1 MESSRAHTAIRYVGY
16 TPLSINMICLLFPSH
31 PSSLRFCQLWPLMC
45 SVYCLCEKQLPRD
58 PSPFFPQLSSSS
70 SSSHCQQVSCYSL
83 WTQQFSKQC
92 KCSIHHWHFC
102 GISAGSVKGG
112 GGGAGWLAVRKLTS
126 VISSTHQRMLTPAS
140 TVKWAVLKRCQPH
153 GVSLLF

>member
-1 MESSRAHTAIRYVGY
+1 MFSRTHRYQICRIHTTIHKHDLLVIPVSSFFFAFLSAVASDVLGLLSVWETAAKG
-16 TPLSINMICLLFPSH
+16 PLAF
-31 PSSLRFCQLWPLMC
+31 
-45 SVYCLCEKQLPRD
+45 
-58 PSPFFPQLSSSS
+58 FFPQLSFSS

-102 GISAGSVKGG
+102 GISAGSVR
-112 GGGAGWLAVRKLTS
+112 GGAGWLAVRKLTS

-140 TVKWAVLKRCQPH
+140 PVKWAVLKRCQPH